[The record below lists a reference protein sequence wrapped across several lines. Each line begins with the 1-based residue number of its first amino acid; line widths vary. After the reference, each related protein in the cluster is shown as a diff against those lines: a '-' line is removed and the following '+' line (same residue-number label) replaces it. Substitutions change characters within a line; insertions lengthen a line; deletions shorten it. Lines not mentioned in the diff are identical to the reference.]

1 MMSRQEQAQRP
12 SDLRPYRLG
21 LALSGG
27 GFRASFFHVGVLAR
41 LAEVDMVRQVQVIS
55 TVSGGSIIGALYYLF
70 VRNLLQAKADD
81 QITTQDY
88 VDLVKNLGRHFEAAV
103 GKNLRTRTFANMF
116 KNWKMYGRRYSRSDR
131 IAELYAAFL
140 YAPVVE
146 PALRPD
152 VPLAMLKI
160 QPLGEA
166 PNFRPFP
173 ADEGGVA
180 ENDRRSNKVPVLIIN
195 TTTLNTGHNFRFT
208 ASSLGEPPPQRAQ
221 EDLDKNTRLRRAYY
235 EGDGLAPKYQKLPL
249 GVAVAASAA
258 VPGIFHPLALTDLF
272 EEMTPQLVDGG
283 VHDNQ
288 GIEGLLDSYCT
299 RLIVSDASGQMGDL
313 PEANTKAWSV
323 VKRSNDVLMDR
334 VREEEYKGMVL
345 RRSTKD
351 IAEFVF
357 LHLKQDLQQQELTWI
372 GGKDKT
378 GQKGRATRITS
389 YGVDQE
395 VQRLLAD
402 IRTDLDSFSEVESHA
417 LTADGYLMG
426 ARLIDPQRLDPTG
439 SSAPIDP
446 SGSWDFLD
454 IRAYLADPK
463 KDPRFM
469 EQLEVAGS
477 LVLKVWQLMPWLK
490 WSGVVLLGIVLIQL
504 LRFLFAH
511 ADDPIPFVAT
521 VFDGVKTYGALGISL
536 VTFALYGA
544 LYFLPRHLRWVLA
557 LQSLPRRLVYRTIVA
572 TLGWLVV
579 WVHLLVLDKLFL
591 WQGKVAGLKK

>member
-1 MMSRQEQAQRP
+1 MSRQEQAQRP

-41 LAEVDMVRQVQVIS
+41 LAEVDMLRQVQVIS

-258 VPGIFHPLALTDLF
+258 VPGMSC
-272 EEMTPQLVDGG
+272 MTPTAPT
-283 VHDNQ
+283 
-288 GIEGLLDSYCT
+288 GL
-299 RLIVSDASGQMGDL
+299 RL
-313 PEANTKAWSV
+313 AWS
-323 VKRSNDVLMDR
+323 S
-334 VREEEYKGMVL
+334 
-345 RRSTKD
+345 
-351 IAEFVF
+351 
-357 LHLKQDLQQQELTWI
+357 
-372 GGKDKT
+372 
-378 GQKGRATRITS
+378 
-389 YGVDQE
+389 
-395 VQRLLAD
+395 
-402 IRTDLDSFSEVESHA
+402 
-417 LTADGYLMG
+417 
-426 ARLIDPQRLDPTG
+426 
-439 SSAPIDP
+439 
-446 SGSWDFLD
+446 
-454 IRAYLADPK
+454 
-463 KDPRFM
+463 
-469 EQLEVAGS
+469 
-477 LVLKVWQLMPWLK
+477 
-490 WSGVVLLGIVLIQL
+490 
-504 LRFLFAH
+504 
-511 ADDPIPFVAT
+511 
-521 VFDGVKTYGALGISL
+521 
-536 VTFALYGA
+536 
-544 LYFLPRHLRWVLA
+544 
-557 LQSLPRRLVYRTIVA
+557 
-572 TLGWLVV
+572 
-579 WVHLLVLDKLFL
+579 
-591 WQGKVAGLKK
+591 

>member
-1 MMSRQEQAQRP
+1 MSRQEQAQRL
-12 SDLRPYRLG
+12 SDVRPYRLG

-27 GFRASFFHVGVLAR
+27 GFRASLFHVGVLAR
-41 LAEVDMVRQVQVIS
+41 LAELDLLRHVQVIS
-55 TVSGGSIIGALYYLF
+55 TVSGGSIIGALYYLY
-70 VRNLLQAKADD
+70 VRNLLRTKTDD
-81 QITTQDY
+81 QINAEDY
-88 VDLVKNLGRHFEAAV
+88 VKLVRDLERQFETAV
-103 GKNLRTRTFANMF
+103 RKNLRTRTFGNAY
-116 KNWKMYGRRYSRSDR
+116 KNWKMFGRRYSRSDR
-131 IAELYAAFL
+131 IAELYTEYL

-146 PALRPD
+146 PGVSPT
-152 VPLAMLKI
+152 VPFSRLKI

-208 ASSLGEPPPQRAQ
+208 ASSLGEPPPQRVQ

-235 EGDGLAPKYQKLPL
+235 EGDGLAPKYEKLPL

-299 RLIVSDASGQMGDL
+299 HLIVSDASGQMGDL

-351 IAEFVF
+351 LAEFAF
-357 LHLKQDLQQQELTWI
+357 LHLKQDLRQQELTWI

-378 GQKGRATRITS
+378 GQKGRATGRTS

-395 VQRLLAD
+395 VQWLLAD

-417 LTADGYLMG
+417 LMADGYLM
-426 ARLIDPQRLDPTG
+426 AEKLIN
-439 SSAPIDP
+439 APKFLP
-446 SGSWDFLD
+446 SGLSHSSVSKTDWNFLD
-454 IRAYLADPK
+454 IADYLATPE
-463 KDPRFM
+463 KDPRFRQ
-469 EQLEVAGS
+469 QLEVGSS
-477 LVLKVWQLMPWLK
+477 LVFKVWQLLPWLK
-490 WSGVVLLGIVLIQL
+490 WSGVVFLVVSLVLL
-504 LRFLFAH
+504 LRFLFTH
-511 ADDPIPFVAT
+511 AGEPVPLVASLFEN
-521 VFDGVKTYGALGISL
+521 VATYGALA
-536 VTFALYGA
+536 VTLLMLAAYGA
-544 LYFLPRHLRWVLA
+544 LYLLPRYLQWVVS
-557 LQSLPRRLVYRTIVA
+557 LQSLPRRLLLRIVAA
-572 TLGWLVV
+572 TLGWLAV
-579 WVHLLVLDKLFL
+579 WIHLLVFDKLFL